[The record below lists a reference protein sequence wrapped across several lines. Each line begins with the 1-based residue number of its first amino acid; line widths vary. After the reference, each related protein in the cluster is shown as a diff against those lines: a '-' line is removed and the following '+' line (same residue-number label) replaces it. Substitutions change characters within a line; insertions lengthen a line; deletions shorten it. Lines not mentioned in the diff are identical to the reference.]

1 MIYDGLLMGGSLVL
15 SAKYTSRSTFQVGTV
30 LINELGIISGA
41 RGLLEYSS
49 LLIRNTNDAI
59 IGGNWDN
66 PNINYLSYIFVD
78 NFNDFIY
85 GGSALNV
92 VASLGYSGNYTLRS
106 SPNLQTLIKTS
117 NFYRFTISTDKMLTW
132 GNEFTLGCRD
142 IKIANDS
149 AILAGTEAG
158 FMLSIDMGLTW
169 TNQGCLYDAA
179 KYRFAI
185 YNSSTYA
192 VHGLA
197 GDDSEFEG
205 HAYSLVCFTQAGSHT
220 YTLEGLPSF
229 IVYMDAD
236 TLFVVT
242 KSDPGYSGSWLYKI
256 DLLTNTMSLVSVGIT
271 NITSIS
277 ICEGNIF
284 IVDSVSYMKIF
295 NRAGNLINS
304 FNTHLDAVSDIQ
316 HNFL

>member
-15 SAKYTSRSTFQVGTV
+15 SAKYKPSTFHIGTV
-30 LINELGIISGA
+30 LLNELGIISGN
-41 RGLLEYSS
+41 RSLLEYSS

-66 PNINYLSYIFVD
+66 PSINDLSYIFVD

-106 SPNLQTLIKTS
+106 SPNLQKLIRTD
-117 NFYRFTISTDKMLTW
+117 NFNNFAISTDKMLTW
-132 GNEFTLGCRD
+132 GNIFSIGCRD

-149 AILAGTEAG
+149 AILAATDTG
-158 FMLSIDMGLTW
+158 FMLSIDLGLTW
-169 TNQGCLYDAA
+169 TNQGCLYDVAN
-179 KYRFAI
+179 YRFAI
-185 YNSSTYA
+185 YNSSTFA
-192 VHGLA
+192 VHGLS
-197 GDDSEFEG
+197 GDV
-205 HAYSLVCFTQAGSHT
+205 HSLVCFTPAGSHT
-220 YTLEGLPSF
+220 YTLEGLPGF

-236 TLFVVT
+236 TLYVVT
-242 KSDPGYSGSWLYKI
+242 QSDPGYSGSWLYKI
-256 DLLTNTMSLVSVGIT
+256 DLLTNTMTLVSAVFDKI
-271 NITSIS
+271 NSIS

-284 IVDSVSYMKIF
+284 IIDNPSDMMIY

-304 FNTHLDAVSDIQ
+304 FNINLSEVSDIQ